1 MGLFMGD
8 FRRKCGAPGRV
19 QTNGPRAVTSGRGVP
34 TALRQVEVDRGE
46 PLRRH
51 PHLPT
56 GLAAIGVAMIVTTLV
71 AAGWFFPTATPSAQ
85 GAADRAAHGR
95 SAAVAQGADHRA
107 AHGRSAA
114 VTQGS
119 ATNQGSVTNG
129 AQAPIGT
136 FPSQPPPTTLPTS
149 GSFTVSG
156 NSILQPNG
164 QRYVPYGFVLEWCAP
179 MPALPCN
186 AASPTLYQKI
196 SEAATYWH
204 ANTVRLQVSWE
215 QLYSGPNGTVN
226 TLYLSQLDRE
236 IQQANSLNMVA
247 ILTQQTEHL
256 GGSIMPDSHSL
267 TFWTF
272 IANRY
277 KSDPL
282 VMFDLFN
289 EPRLSALDVGGKDQ
303 LWSIW
308 QNGGTVTGT
317 TDGSNGTY
325 VGMQTVVNTVRATG
339 ATNIVIAEGTGGDH
353 DLSGLA
359 THALTGPN
367 IAYGTENSLRLLGN
381 VPNYTQAQWAANF
394 GIPSQTYPIMM
405 EAFLGTPGTV
415 DCDPNSPTVFPQ
427 LLNYLQAN
435 GLGMIYFTLD
445 AGEGIVGTNLEQPT
459 TFQGSQTLNCAAP
472 QAPNTVGPGQA
483 IHDWFAANST
493 PIG

>member
-1 MGLFMGD
+1 MD
-8 FRRKCGAPGRV
+8 EFRRTYGAPAHVR
-19 QTNGPRAVTSGRGVP
+19 TNGPGAVTTGRTVP
-34 TALRQVEVDRGE
+34 ATLRQVDADRGE

-51 PHLPT
+51 PYLPT
-56 GLAAIGVAMIVTTLV
+56 GLAAIGVAMIVTTVV
-71 AAGWFFPTATPSAQ
+71 AAGWFFPTATPGAQ
-85 GAADRAAHGR
+85 SAAH
-95 SAAVAQGADHRA
+95 RA
-107 AHGRSAA
+107 SHGRPGW
-114 VTQGS
+114 VT
-119 ATNQGSVTNG
+119 QGSVTNG

-164 QRYVPYGFVLEWCAP
+164 QRYVPYGFVLEWCATVP
-179 MPALPCN
+179 GLPCN
-186 AASPTLYQKI
+186 ASSPTLYQKI

-204 ANTVRLQVSWE
+204 ANTVRLQASWE

-236 IQQANSLNMVA
+236 IQQANSLGMVA
-247 ILTQQTEHL
+247 ILTQQTEHF

-303 LWSIW
+303 LWNIW

-317 TDGSNGTY
+317 TDGSDGTY

-415 DCDPNSPTVFPQ
+415 DCDPDSPTVFPQ

-459 TFQGSQTLNCAAP
+459 TFQGSQTLNCAVPRAT
-472 QAPNTVGPGQA
+472 NTVGPGQA